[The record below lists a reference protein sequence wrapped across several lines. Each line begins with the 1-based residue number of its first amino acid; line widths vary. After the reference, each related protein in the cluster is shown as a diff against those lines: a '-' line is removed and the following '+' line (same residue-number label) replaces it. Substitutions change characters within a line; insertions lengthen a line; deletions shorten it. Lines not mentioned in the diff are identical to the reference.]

1 MQLSISTLKVLEPT
15 KKRLDLRDL
24 TVFYT
29 LLLLLLLAK
38 RRHCCRH
45 HSERFLCKR
54 HIVQYL

>member
-38 RRHCCRH
+38 SRHC
-45 HSERFLCKR
+45 
-54 HIVQYL
+54 

>member
-1 MQLSISTLKVLEPT
+1 MQLSISTLKVLEST

-38 RRHCCRH
+38 SRHC
-45 HSERFLCKR
+45 
-54 HIVQYL
+54 